1 MYDSLGTF
9 EVSLSIITL
18 DGSDDLGEATFTV
31 VVDGEAPFIPTLGP
45 GNPCTIPDTTATPI
59 IFQTQ
64 NGDASCT
71 CNFTNV
77 GPAVAIMDTDSFPSG
92 TVSTIW
98 WGGAGT
104 SQTGGTAPY
113 TVQNGPFPTADSS
126 LTIFEGQGP
135 LGHYAQQGSYNLMHV
150 VEFPGGC
157 TYSAYYVMS
166 WGAALI
172 DFCANAAQ
180 SVCYPLEYPL
190 CFGSQA
196 PGTTYTIDW
205 GDDSTQVFTYPNL
218 PVSPN
223 VVGHTYDPSCDS
235 TGTAEGYV
243 ITVIATNACE
253 VDTTINEQGPYY
265 VSTPPEPEFTW
276 DPSLVVCQEDSVI
289 FTELITAGYQASEE
303 HALMITFGNGPS
315 KDRTIKGPGYQVTG
329 EMGDIF
335 YFWDPQAGDSQIQV
349 DFTQPGV
356 YAVTLTVQNDFCSPT
371 SHTEYVTVNPIPYV
385 EDDTILICTGDS
397 IDYFPRC
404 TPQYCP
410 TRNHFQLEYLLHW

>member
-1 MYDSLGTF
+1 
-9 EVSLSIITL
+9 
-18 DGSDDLGEATFTV
+18 
-31 VVDGEAPFIPTLGP
+31 
-45 GNPCTIPDTTATPI
+45 
-59 IFQTQ
+59 
-64 NGDASCT
+64 
-71 CNFTNV
+71 
-77 GPAVAIMDTDSFPSG
+77 
-92 TVSTIW
+92 
-98 WGGAGT
+98 
-104 SQTGGTAPY
+104 
-113 TVQNGPFPTADSS
+113 
-126 LTIFEGQGP
+126 
-135 LGHYAQQGSYNLMHV
+135 MHV

-172 DFCANAAQ
+172 DFCANAVQ

-289 FTELITAGYQASEE
+289 FTELITSGYQASGGTCTDD
-303 HALMITFGNGPS
+303 HIWQWTVQGSNNQS
-315 KDRTIKGPGYQVTG
+315 GPGYQVTG

-397 IDYFPRC
+397 IDYFPDVPPNIVPPGTIFNWNIYSIGNASGATSGSGTSIEQGPLINLAETTEEVIYEVIPIAPGDCIGESFFLTVQVVPGVDIPDAELVVCDGGSFAYSPFNNPPAVIVPDGTNFEWSVVNNPNIQGRRRLQGHK
-404 TPQYCP
+404 PKLP
-410 TRNHFQLEYLLHW
+410 MVH